1 MLGLILTATL
11 SMDCG
16 AGVCALEDPMMRNKL
31 GLTQEQSDKLDKL
44 FYDHHIRMIDLQ
56 ATLQKK
62 ELAFGKAKSAK
73 TLDEKAIKAAG
84 AEVLKA
90 REAIFNESLSLW
102 LEVMKL
108 LTPEQ
113 RAKFTMAGAIGP
125 GMTTEKEPK
134 MMMGPEGMPC
144 PMMKTQ

>member
-1 MLGLILTATL
+1 MLGLIIAGMV
-11 SMDCG
+11 SMECG
-16 AGVCALEDPMMRNKL
+16 SGVCALEDPMVKEKL

-44 FYDHHIRMIDLQ
+44 FYDHHMRMIDLE

-90 REAIFNESLSLW
+90 REAIFNEGLSLW
-102 LEVMKL
+102 LEVMKI

-113 RAKFTMAGAIGP
+113 RARFAMVSMMGP
-125 GMTTEKEPK
+125 GMTIEKEMK
-134 MMMGPEGMPC
+134 MMPEGMPC

>member
-1 MLGLILTATL
+1 MLGLMLAATV
-11 SMDCG
+11 SMECG
-16 AGVCALEDPMMRNKL
+16 SGVCALEDPMVQEKL
-31 GLTQEQSDKLDKL
+31 GLTQDQSDKLDKL
-44 FYDHHIRMIDLQ
+44 FYDHHMRMIDLE

-62 ELAFGKAKSAK
+62 ELAFEKAKSAK

-90 REAIFNESLSLW
+90 REAIFNEGLSLW
-102 LEVMKL
+102 LEVMKI

-113 RAKFTMAGAIGP
+113 RAKFAMVNAMGP
-125 GMTTEKEPK
+125 GMIIQKEMK
-134 MMMGPEGMPC
+134 MMPEGMPC

>member
-1 MLGLILTATL
+1 MFGLILTATL

-16 AGVCALEDPMMRNKL
+16 AGVCTLEDPMMRSKL

-44 FYDHHIRMIDLQ
+44 FYDHHMRMIDLE
-56 ATLQKK
+56 ATLKKK
-62 ELAFGKAKSAK
+62 ELAFERAKSAK
-73 TLDEKAIKAAG
+73 TLDEKTIKAAG
-84 AEVLKA
+84 ADVLKA

-113 RAKFTMAGAIGP
+113 RAKFAMIGAMEP
-125 GMTTEKEPK
+125 VMTIEKEQK
-134 MMMGPEGMPC
+134 MMMGSEGMPC

>member
-1 MLGLILTATL
+1 MFGLLIATAV

-16 AGVCALEDPMMRNKL
+16 AGVCALEDPMMREKI

-44 FYDHHIRMIDLQ
+44 FYEHHLRMIDLR

-62 ELAFGKAKSAK
+62 ELAFEIAKSAK
-73 TLDEKAIKAAG
+73 TLDEKAIKAAA

-90 REAIFNESLSLW
+90 REAIFNEELSLW
-102 LEVMKL
+102 LEVMKI

-113 RAKFTMAGAIGP
+113 RTKLGRLSPPMP
-125 GMTTEKEPK
+125 GMQGEKEMK
-134 MMMGPEGMPC
+134 MMPGGMPC
-144 PMMKTQ
+144 PMMKME